1 MITMGPP
8 PSRRQ
13 AQAQT
18 HERQKVRYQTWTGTE
33 RAHCRT
39 WSGSARI
46 HFRAPVWDRGVLGA
60 PAFRRAADVVA
71 VPGLG
76 SIVLHRAAEAG
87 SDGRAESL
95 GLYGDYLLQLR
106 ATKNH
111 VWSPL
116 SAGARR

>member
-1 MITMGPP
+1 MPDLERFGTDSFPC
-8 PSRRQ
+8 SRLGQ
-13 AQAQT
+13 
-18 HERQKVRYQTWTGTE
+18 
-33 RAHCRT
+33 
-39 WSGSARI
+39 
-46 HFRAPVWDRGVLGA
+46 GVLGA

-106 ATKNH
+106 ATKNQ